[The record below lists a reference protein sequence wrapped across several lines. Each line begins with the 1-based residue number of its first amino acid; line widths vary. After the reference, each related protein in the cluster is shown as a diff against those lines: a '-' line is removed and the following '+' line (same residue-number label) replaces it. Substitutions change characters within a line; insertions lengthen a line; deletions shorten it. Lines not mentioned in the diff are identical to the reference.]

1 MIKQKEG
8 RKSGKG
14 SIFVRECNLKYLTD
28 VGSPGVVVGCLMSA
42 FLSFIPVFYLGY
54 K

>member
-14 SIFVRECNLKYLTD
+14 SILVRECNLKYLTD
-28 VGSPGVVVGCLMSA
+28 IGSPGVVVGFSMSA
-42 FLSFIPVFYLGY
+42 CLSFTPVFYLGY